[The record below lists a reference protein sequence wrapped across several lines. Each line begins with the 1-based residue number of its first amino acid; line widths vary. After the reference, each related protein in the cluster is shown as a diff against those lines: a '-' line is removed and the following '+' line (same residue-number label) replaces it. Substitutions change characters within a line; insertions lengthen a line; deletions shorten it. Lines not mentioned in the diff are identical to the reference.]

1 MTVRITSIFIA
12 VSILITIIGLAIN
25 AMFQSFSVPDEL
37 NCSGNVDIR
46 VMQSGNEVLSGDI
59 QITAHIVPFAKKRS
73 YVSEYG
79 YVVADGKKYIID
91 RNVRLLFSESKKNGF
106 SEVHREGT
114 DKNPADTMPDAVA
127 KLLISSQSIF
137 FYKLDKLQN
146 DIWRWSD
153 LRRTIL
159 ICKVVA

>member
-1 MTVRITSIFIA
+1 MIVRITSIFIV
-12 VSILITIIGLAIN
+12 VSLLITLIALAIN
-25 AMFQSFSVPDEL
+25 AMFRSLSVPDEL

-46 VMQSGNEVLSGDI
+46 VMHADSEALSGDI
-59 QITAHIVPFAKKRS
+59 QVTAHIVPFAKKRS

-79 YVVADGKKYIID
+79 YVVAEGKKYIID
-91 RNVRLLFSESKKNGF
+91 RNVRLLFSETKTNGF

-114 DKNPADTMPDAVA
+114 DKNPADTLPDAVA
-127 KLLISSQSIF
+127 KMLISSQSIF
-137 FYKLDKLQN
+137 FYKLDKLQD